1 MSLLLSKEIGLRSRH
16 VRLVRRKFYTSAY
29 ANALKTV
36 RFTPSSKLW
45 ACILGLIVVGL
56 YFGWASKRYY
66 SLDTVPS
73 DPVVITPRS
82 LGSTAG
88 GQKTTTSSSPNTTG
102 HNSSSTTPSSPVVS
116 SSSAKQP
123 LLLND
128 DQINNKLRE
137 LEQSYTIHR
146 SNGVLRYD
154 IAQLP
159 SNCPIE
165 DDHAEDMVLVPI
177 LQNNNIKTLT
187 DWVFFGIFDGHGGWT
202 TSAKLRERLIPSVIQ
217 ELTSIFKPVSD
228 DDTLRY
234 VPNSATIDQA
244 IKNGFLKLDHE
255 IVNGNIERLL
265 RDNSK
270 LRAAELLMPAL
281 LGLCALLLF
290 YDTNS
295 RLLKVA
301 LTGDSRALLGSFRD
315 NQWTVRQLSVDQTGS
330 SPSEVARIISEHPNE
345 PAVIRNGRVL
355 GSLEPTRAFGD
366 CRYKLPAATQNSI
379 YQQFF
384 GRRMPN
390 NLHLPPYVTAEPV
403 VTSTKIN
410 PENNDFMVMAS
421 DGLYEMLTNEEIAAL
436 VVKWMEKEK
445 MIRPQTSFWNV
456 FRLLENKLGTVIDC
470 TPDPS
475 SKQPIRRRNGQGLA
489 HFMLEDKNVLTH
501 LLRNALALGGSREE
515 ISMLLS
521 IPNPVSR
528 RYRDDLSVT
537 VVFFGENAEVSSA
550 GNIELNVDATRG
562 GKGLAPKL

>member
-1 MSLLLSKEIGLRSRH
+1 MALLLTKEVGLRSRH
-16 VRLVRRKFYTSAY
+16 VRLVRRQLFTSAY
-29 ANALKTV
+29 ANALRTA

-56 YFGWASKRYY
+56 YFGWASNKYY
-66 SLDTVPS
+66 SLDTLRS

-82 LGSTAG
+82 LGSTATAHDARALSPNT
-88 GQKTTTSSSPNTTG
+88 KDSESPSIAPSSPAASSSP
-102 HNSSSTTPSSPVVS
+102 S
-116 SSSAKQP
+116 KQP

-146 SNGVLRYD
+146 SDGILRYD

-187 DWVFFGIFDGHGGWT
+187 DWVFFGIYDGHGGWT
-202 TSAKLRERLIPSVIQ
+202 TSAKLRERLIPSVIN

-228 DDTLRY
+228 DDALRY

-270 LRAAELLMPAL
+270 TRAAELLMPAL

-315 NQWTVRQLSVDQTGS
+315 NKWTVRQLSVDQTGS

-366 CRYKLPAATQNSI
+366 CRYKLPATTQERI

-384 GRRMPN
+384 GRRLPN
-390 NLHLPPYVTAEPV
+390 NLQLPPYVTAEPV
-403 VTSTKIN
+403 VTSTKIS

-445 MIRPQTSFWNV
+445 MVKPQTSFWNA
-456 FRLLENKLGTVIDC
+456 FRLLDNKLGTVVDC
-470 TPDPS
+470 TPELS
-475 SKQPIRRRNGQGLA
+475 SKQPIRRRHGQGLA

-550 GNIELNVDATRG
+550 GNIELNVEATRG